1 MSNYII
7 RIDLDKLTP
16 NPLNEKIYSFN
27 STAHTE
33 LVKSIELNG
42 LLEPICITGKHNT
55 IVSGHRRYL
64 AVKDLG
70 WEDTDCRL
78 IDVDNLPITTIEMNR
93 YRKKTSTEILNEA
106 SILKSEYSK
115 MVKRGAPKK
124 GEKREGR
131 NWTILSV
138 SSRLGVSTTK
148 LKKLMSIKKYQPD
161 LLEQIDLGLISV
173 GKAYSIIREK
183 YILNGTGGRPKKDF
197 QSQFSQLLDEYKPSL
212 KQIVKVMKQKPTY
225 KEEIK
230 SSFN

>member
-42 LLEPICITGKHNT
+42 LLEPICITGKQNT

-93 YRKKTSTEILNEA
+93 YRKKTTQEILNEA
-106 SILKSEYSK
+106 SILKTEYQK
-115 MVKRGAPKK
+115 LVKRGRPKN
-124 GEKREGR
+124 GEKKEGK

-161 LLEQIDLGLISV
+161 LLDKVDMGLISV
-173 GKAYSIIREK
+173 GKAYTIIREK
-183 YILNGTGGRPKKDF
+183 YILNGNGGRPSTKTFKSELLELLNKYNPPLNEILDVVENYKK
-197 QSQFSQLLDEYKPSL
+197 
-212 KQIVKVMKQKPTY
+212 
-225 KEEIK
+225 
-230 SSFN
+230 